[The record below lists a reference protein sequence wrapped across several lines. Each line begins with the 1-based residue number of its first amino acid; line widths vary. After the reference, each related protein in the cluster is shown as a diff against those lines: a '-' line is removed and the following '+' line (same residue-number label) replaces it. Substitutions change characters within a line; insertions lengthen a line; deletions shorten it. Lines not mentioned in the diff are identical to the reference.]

1 MKTVPGKLTPEQRLQ
16 KYKQYLSELA
26 KKDGS
31 GNLGAKPSIPKS
43 TIPSEDDA
51 SRDLKEAIRAT
62 IEASGPRSQIKK
74 PVSEQERE
82 PTERPNPVSLVSPS
96 KRELNE
102 FRATRPMVKLSV
114 ISGKEKRSEDRQR
127 IRLQVKEKSLQS
139 SFERIKR
146 KRELLDRRYKRRV
159 ISKVDY
165 DSQLEE
171 LVKEGS
177 ALLRE
182 KAEITKAI
190 NEFNS
195 S

>member
-1 MKTVPGKLTPEQRLQ
+1 MPGKLTPEQRLQ

-31 GNLGAKPSIPKS
+31 GNLSAKISIPKS
-43 TIPSEDDA
+43 TTPSEDVE

-62 IEASGPRSQIKK
+62 IAAAGSRSQIKK
-74 PVSEQERE
+74 PISERGGE
-82 PTERPNPVSLVSPS
+82 PTERQNPVSLVSPS

-102 FRATRPMVKLSV
+102 FRATRPVVKLSV

-127 IRLQVKEKSLQS
+127 IRLQVKEESLQS

-146 KRELLDRRYKRRV
+146 KREQLDRRYKR
-159 ISKVDY
+159 KQLTNAEY
-165 DSQLEE
+165 DSELEA

-190 NEFNS
+190 DEFNS

>member
-1 MKTVPGKLTPEQRLQ
+1 MPGKLTPEQRLQ

-31 GNLGAKPSIPKS
+31 GNLSAKTSIPKS
-43 TIPSEDDA
+43 TTPSEDDA

-62 IEASGPRSQIKK
+62 IAAAGPRSQIKK
-74 PVSEQERE
+74 PTSERGAE
-82 PTERPNPVSLVSPS
+82 PAERPNPVSLVSPS

-102 FRATRPMVKLSV
+102 FRATRPVVKLSV
-114 ISGKEKRSEDRQR
+114 VSGKEKRSEDRQR
-127 IRLQVKEKSLQS
+127 IQLQVKEKSLQS

-146 KRELLDRRYKRRV
+146 KRELLDRRYKRKV
-159 ISKVDY
+159 ISEVDY
-165 DSQLEE
+165 ESQLEA

>member
-1 MKTVPGKLTPEQRLQ
+1 VKTVPGKLTPEQRLQ
-16 KYKQYLSELA
+16 KYKQYLAELA

-31 GNLGAKPSIPKS
+31 GNLSVKTSTPKS
-43 TIPSEDDA
+43 TTSSEYEA
-51 SRDLKEAIRAT
+51 ARNLKESIRAT
-62 IEASGPRSQIKK
+62 IATSGTRSQIKK
-74 PVSEQERE
+74 PVPEQGEE
-82 PTERPNPVSLVSPS
+82 PTERPNSDSLVSPS

-102 FRATRPMVKLSV
+102 FRSSRPVVKLSV

-127 IRLQVKEKSLQS
+127 IRLQVKEKSVES

-146 KRELLDRRYKRRV
+146 KRELLDRRYKRKLL
-159 ISKVDY
+159 SKAEY
-165 DSQLEE
+165 DSELEA

-177 ALLRE
+177 VLLR
-182 KAEITKAI
+182 KKTEITRAI